1 MYITIILTPFFWY
14 KHGIVKYITKGV
26 TGGTED
32 ESRRLIEPLVL
43 WTQLDSEDSDSDD
56 DEEQNN
62 DERMSVYKE
71 TSAYDEDVDGA
82 KAEET
87 FEEKKVKNEGNLG
100 TVSKN

>member
-1 MYITIILTPFFWY
+1 MYITQDIAETPLEDSRPS
-14 KHGIVKYITKGV
+14 IV
-26 TGGTED
+26 
-32 ESRRLIEPLVL
+32 PLVL
-43 WTQLDSEDSDSDD
+43 PTQLDSEDSDSDD

-87 FEEKKVKNEGNLG
+87 FEEKKVKNEKNLG